1 MKRSHKER
9 YKIEIELSHS
19 TFTTWRAD
27 KETSVTAL
35 FSYSSPWMHLTW
47 AVCGEQRKVTMVMW
61 QILIG
66 RVLKAW
72 NNQVLRP
79 ARGSAVHVLLLKEGR
94 EKKNY
99 IKKKKK
105 GDIPCSKNHAVF
117 QIQERLLFFHRVQ
130 RVGQGEGGSCLF
142 FRGTSCLNFRE
153 LWHFDPVNLRPPA
166 LSSLSISILSISP
179 SLSDTHTR
187 FQLPLVDLTSGA
199 DTKKLNK
206 KTKKTDQ
213 SFLQGKRTGS
223 GTLIQSHTSG
233 DARTHC
239 QVPQTLSNLMQ
250 PWGKKA
256 AEENDRGKKPNT
268 FSIFPFPGKQRTRK
282 HCFQELLVARGPVVH
297 VCTYTHTHTL
307 PAPLGASKTPMNA
320 QSKIYSSEKQQP
332 KAFQGRQLGC
342 RACGLT
348 KKACR
353 LQLELTS

>member
-1 MKRSHKER
+1 M
-9 YKIEIELSHS
+9 
-19 TFTTWRAD
+19 WRA
-27 KETSVTAL
+27 EE
-35 FSYSSPWMHLTW
+35 SYHGDVANFDWPGAESLEQSGPQAGERKCGPCSP
-47 AVCGEQRKVTMVMW
+47 VERGQRK
-61 QILIG
+61 
-66 RVLKAW
+66 
-72 NNQVLRP
+72 
-79 ARGSAVHVLLLKEGR
+79 
-94 EKKNY
+94 EKLY
-99 IKKKKK
+99 LKKKK

-130 RVGQGEGGSCLF
+130 RVGQGEGGSCLC

-268 FSIFPFPGKQRTRK
+268 FSIFPFPGKPRTRK

>member
-1 MKRSHKER
+1 M
-9 YKIEIELSHS
+9 
-19 TFTTWRAD
+19 WRA
-27 KETSVTAL
+27 EE
-35 FSYSSPWMHLTW
+35 SYHGDVANFDWPGAESLEQSGPQAGERKCGPCSP
-47 AVCGEQRKVTMVMW
+47 VERGQRK
-61 QILIG
+61 
-66 RVLKAW
+66 
-72 NNQVLRP
+72 
-79 ARGSAVHVLLLKEGR
+79 
-94 EKKNY
+94 EKLY
-99 IKKKKK
+99 LKKKK

-130 RVGQGEGGSCLF
+130 RVGQGEGGSCLC